1 MDVLFLLLEH
11 NVDIIDVPMARI
23 LANDEE
29 NDDDEV
35 VHHVPPPGVWGGS
48 RPGKAPT
55 NLERH
60 RIRARVRP
68 HRSAPEN

>member
-1 MDVLFLLLEH
+1 MDVLFLLLDDD
-11 NVDIIDVPMARI
+11 VDIIDVPMARI

-48 RPGKAPT
+48 RPGKAP

-60 RIRARVRP
+60 RIRARVRR